1 MPRYRS
7 FLLRSLLC
15 SPVLFVVERSQSVV
29 QATKSARNS
38 KLRYYIG
45 VILAIVFFG
54 GFFIKSYLEESSFE
68 YDTKRLLA
76 YYKHVI
82 PGSIA
87 DGDLNNA
94 RYLVWKYRG
103 KRNKLWKR
111 LESKYGVPVRHVN
124 EWTDEEEEVEEEI
137 PEQNLDDET
146 ETEESEQDL

>member
-1 MPRYRS
+1 M
-7 FLLRSLLC
+7 
-15 SPVLFVVERSQSVV
+15 V